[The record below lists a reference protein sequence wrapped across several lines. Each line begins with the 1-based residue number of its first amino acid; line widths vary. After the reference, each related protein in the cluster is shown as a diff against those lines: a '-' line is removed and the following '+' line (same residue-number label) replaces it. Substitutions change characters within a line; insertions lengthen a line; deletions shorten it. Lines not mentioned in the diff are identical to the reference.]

1 MPRPQKKRRV
11 CCLPQNHGFLPA
23 NSGERGCVFLQVDEY
38 EAVRLI
44 DYEGRTQGEC
54 AEQMEVSRTTVQGI
68 YDRAREKIADALVN
82 GKRLIITGGD
92 YMICRGCENQRDRR
106 CRGQCPRHARRQSV
120 KEEIKDEN
128 CSRL

>member
-54 AEQMEVSRTTVQGI
+54 AEQIDVYKRQQHGSPPPFLHILYMAPAFASP
-68 YDRAREKIADALVN
+68 ALIVI
-82 GKRLIITGGD
+82 L
-92 YMICRGCENQRDRR
+92 YY
-106 CRGQCPRHARRQSV
+106 
-120 KEEIKDEN
+120 
-128 CSRL
+128 